1 MARVLFSS
9 PMDAERR
16 AIIAAKAAG
25 GAFDPLIL
33 EDVPASRR
41 AAAWESAEVLVCTG
55 FGPELPPDL
64 PSRAPRLRM
73 VQTLLAGVDHL
84 PFDRLPRS
92 AIICSNAGAYNTSV
106 AEHAMALLLAAAK
119 DIVMRTEEIRR
130 GIFDQGVMN
139 KALAGS
145 TVLLL
150 GMGGIGAEVAR
161 LCKAFGMHTIGLSRS
176 RPRDPAVD
184 EAGTIDEVRG
194 FLPRADFVV
203 LALPLTRETAG
214 LVDRAFLAA
223 MKPDAV
229 LVNIARGKII
239 LEDDLFEHLRT
250 HPGFRA
256 ALDVWWTY
264 PDTKQG
270 RPFHRPFHEL
280 PNILMTPHV
289 ANATPSQRRIA
300 MEAAL
305 DNVLRFLRGE
315 TPRNIVRREE
325 YVGPLAKEGSR

>member
-1 MARVLFSS
+1 
-9 PMDAERR
+9 MDRERR
-16 AIIAAKAAG
+16 ALIAAKAAG
-25 GAFDPLIL
+25 GAFEPLVL
-33 EDVPASRR
+33 DDVPASQR

-55 FGPELPPDL
+55 FGNELPPDL
-64 PSRAPRLRM
+64 PSRSPRLKM
-73 VQTLLAGVDHL
+73 IQTILAGVDHL
-84 PFDRLPRS
+84 PFERLPAS
-92 AIICSNAGAYNTSV
+92 AIVCSNAGAYNTSV

-119 DIVMRTEEIRR
+119 DVGKRTEEIRR
-130 GIFDQGVMN
+130 GLFDQSVMN

-150 GMGGIGAEVAR
+150 GMGGIGSEVAR
-161 LCKAFGMHTIGLSRS
+161 LCKAFRMHTIGLSRS
-176 RPRDPAVD
+176 RPRDPALD
-184 EAGTIDEVRG
+184 EAGTIDELPG
-194 FLPRADFVV
+194 FLPRADFLV
-203 LALPLTRETAG
+203 LALPLTRQTAG

-280 PNILMTPHV
+280 PNVLMTPHL
-289 ANATPSQRRIA
+289 ANAIPSQRREA

-315 TPRNIVRREE
+315 TPRHIVRREE
-325 YVGPLAKEGSR
+325 YARAPAKEGSR

>member
-33 EDVPASRR
+33 EDVPASQR
-41 AAAWESAEVLVCTG
+41 AAAWESAEVLECTG

-161 LCKAFGMHTIGLSRS
+161 RCKAFDARVVGIARS
-176 RPRDPAVD
+176 RTSREIVD
-184 EAGTIDEVRG
+184 EVGTMDD
-194 FLPRADFVV
+194 LPRYLPNADAVV
-203 LALPLTRETAG
+203 LAIPLTRATEG
-214 LVDRAFLAA
+214 LVD
-223 MKPDAV
+223 
-229 LVNIARGKII
+229 
-239 LEDDLFEHLRT
+239 
-250 HPGFRA
+250 
-256 ALDVWWTY
+256 
-264 PDTKQG
+264 
-270 RPFHRPFHEL
+270 
-280 PNILMTPHV
+280 
-289 ANATPSQRRIA
+289 
-300 MEAAL
+300 
-305 DNVLRFLRGE
+305 
-315 TPRNIVRREE
+315 
-325 YVGPLAKEGSR
+325 

>member
-1 MARVLFSS
+1 
-9 PMDAERR
+9 MDAERR
-16 AIIAAKAAG
+16 ALIAAKAAG

-33 EDVPASRR
+33 EDVPASQR

-55 FGPELPPDL
+55 FGLELPPDL
-64 PSRAPRLRM
+64 PSRAPRLQM

-84 PFDRLPRS
+84 PFERLPRS

-130 GIFDQGVMN
+130 AIFDQGVMN
-139 KALAGS
+139 TALAGS

-176 RPRDPAVD
+176 RPRGPAVD

-203 LALPLTRETAG
+203 VALPLTRETAG

-250 HPGFRA
+250 HPRFRA

-280 PNILMTPHV
+280 PNILMTPHI
-289 ANATPSQRRIA
+289 ANAIPSQRRVA
-300 MEAAL
+300 MEAAM

-315 TPRNIVRREE
+315 TPRNIVQREE
-325 YVGPLAKEGSR
+325 YAGPLAKEGSR